1 MCKTYVFFCL
11 FQIVYNFHS
20 VESLMTEHVMSMV
33 ATLQTSFKHKLLSVQ
48 ENLHI
53 TSEVVVA

>member
-1 MCKTYVFFCL
+1 
-11 FQIVYNFHS
+11 
-20 VESLMTEHVMSMV
+20 MTEHVMSMV